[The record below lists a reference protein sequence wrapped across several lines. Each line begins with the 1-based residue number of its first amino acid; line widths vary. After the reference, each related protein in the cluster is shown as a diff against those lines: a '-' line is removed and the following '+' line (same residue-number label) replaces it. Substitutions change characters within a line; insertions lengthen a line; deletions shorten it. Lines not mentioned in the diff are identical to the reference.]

1 MDYEKNAGTI
11 VNEIKERR
19 RILGIPT
26 TPTTYVYFETDEG
39 TKIIPFYGDWVH
51 ANWFHVDRFYILKD
65 NDDLKQ
71 AIESVE
77 GTYGC
82 RVYAAIYNRY
92 EELGDMLTL
101 LTISPDEIDWDQ
113 ERKDLKRMLPIAYVH
128 NFTYPESS
136 EWGYVV
142 LRVNG
147 NVLERIG

>member
-1 MDYEKNAGTI
+1 MDYEKNAGAI
-11 VNEIKERR
+11 ANEIKERM
-19 RILGIPT
+19 RILGFT
-26 TPTTYVYFETDEG
+26 NCYTTYYAGFDAGE
-39 TKIIPFYGDWVH
+39 KIRAIPFYG
-51 ANWFHVDRFYILKD
+51 NWLHMNKLYTFKC
-65 NDDLKQ
+65 NDALERAVK
-71 AIESVE
+71 SVE

-82 RVYAAIYNRY
+82 RVYAAIYNHY

-142 LRVNG
+142 LKVNG
-147 NVLERIG
+147 NVLVRIG

>member
-1 MDYEKNAGTI
+1 MTENMIATFAQEEK
-11 VNEIKERR
+11 RR
-19 RILGIPT
+19 LNILGNPT
-26 TPTTYVYFETDEG
+26 TIAYAYFETDEG
-39 TKIIPFYGDWVH
+39 VRSIPFYGDLFH
-51 ANWFHVDRFYILKD
+51 GNWFHVDRFYILKD
-65 NDDLKQ
+65 NDALKQ

-82 RVYAAIYNRY
+82 RVYTAIYNRY

>member
-1 MDYEKNAGTI
+1 MTENMIATFAQEEK
-11 VNEIKERR
+11 RR
-19 RILGIPT
+19 LNILGNPT
-26 TPTTYVYFETDEG
+26 TIAYAYFETDEG
-39 TKIIPFYGDWVH
+39 VRSIPFYGDLFH
-51 ANWFHVDRFYILKD
+51 GNWFHIDRFYILKD

>member
-1 MDYEKNAGTI
+1 MTENMIATFANEEK
-11 VNEIKERR
+11 RR
-19 RILGIPT
+19 LNILGIPT
-26 TPTTYVYFETDEG
+26 TPTTYVYFETNEG
-39 TKIIPFYGDWVH
+39 TRLIPFYGDWFYW
-51 ANWFHVDRFYILKD
+51 NWFHVDRVYILKG
-65 NDDLKQ
+65 NDALKQ

-77 GTYGC
+77 GTYDC
-82 RVYAAIYNRY
+82 RVYTAIYNRY
-92 EELGDMLTL
+92 EELGNMLTL
-101 LTISPDEIDWDQ
+101 LTISSDESDWEQ

>member
-1 MDYEKNAGTI
+1 MTENMIATFAQEEK
-11 VNEIKERR
+11 RR
-19 RILGIPT
+19 LNILGNPT
-26 TPTTYVYFETDEG
+26 TIAYAYFETDEG
-39 TKIIPFYGDWVH
+39 VRSIPFYGDLFH
-51 ANWFHVDRFYILKD
+51 GNWFHVDRFYILKD
-65 NDDLKQ
+65 NDALKQ
-71 AIESVE
+71 AIESVD

-82 RVYAAIYNRY
+82 RVYTAIYNRY

>member
-1 MDYEKNAGTI
+1 MNEDMRATFANEEK
-11 VNEIKERR
+11 RR
-19 RILGIPT
+19 LNILGIHT
-26 TPTTYVYFETDEG
+26 TPTTYIYFETNEG
-39 TKIIPFYGDWVH
+39 TRLIPFYGDWFYW
-51 ANWFHVDRFYILKD
+51 NWFHVDRVYILKG
-65 NDDLKQ
+65 NDALKQ

-77 GTYGC
+77 GTYDC
-82 RVYAAIYNRY
+82 RVYTAIYNRY
-92 EELGDMLTL
+92 EELGNMLTL

-142 LRVNG
+142 LKVNG

>member
-1 MDYEKNAGTI
+1 MTEDMIATFANEEK
-11 VNEIKERR
+11 RR
-19 RILGIPT
+19 LNILGIPT
-26 TPTTYVYFETDEG
+26 TPTTYVYFETNEG
-39 TKIIPFYGDWVH
+39 TRLIPFYGDWFYW
-51 ANWFHVDRFYILKD
+51 NWFHVDRVYILKG
-65 NDDLKQ
+65 NDALKQ

-77 GTYGC
+77 GTYDC
-82 RVYAAIYNRY
+82 RVYTAIYNRY
-92 EELGDMLTL
+92 EELGNMLTL
-101 LTISPDEIDWDQ
+101 LTISSDESDWEQ